1 MSTMTLD
8 THLHN
13 LIAQWF
19 AAEGNLPEQHRL
31 QHEGMT
37 HLQKRASHM
46 SQRQVARTWEILID
60 ALGIYDEG

>member
-1 MSTMTLD
+1 MDKLVLD

-37 HLQKRASHM
+37 HLQLRGPHM
-46 SQRQVARTWEILID
+46 SRREVMRTWEILIS
-60 ALGIYDEG
+60 ALGIIE